1 MAIAVAVAEEVAARH
16 TKLCRTQFNV
26 LAHTRTPR
34 DVPEIMSLEKQ
45 VNNTGE
51 ADENEN
57 PTKNGRHKKRATVR
71 VEIESKVGS
80 DRVLFYGRS
89 EDRFAIP
96 IDTSIPN
103 VFRP

>member
-26 LAHTRTPR
+26 LTHTHTHSLRRTPR

-45 VNNTGE
+45 VNNTGK

-57 PTKNGRHKKRATVR
+57 STKNGRHKKRATVQ

-80 DRVLFYGRS
+80 GFVLWPF
-89 EDRFAIP
+89 
-96 IDTSIPN
+96 
-103 VFRP
+103 

>member
-26 LAHTRTPR
+26 LAHTHTHSLRRTPQ

-45 VNNTGE
+45 VNNTGR
-51 ADENEN
+51 ADKNEN
-57 PTKNGRHKKRATVR
+57 PTKNGRHKKSATVQ

-80 DRVLFYGRS
+80 GFVLWPF
-89 EDRFAIP
+89 
-96 IDTSIPN
+96 
-103 VFRP
+103 

>member
-26 LAHTRTPR
+26 LAHTQTHTHSQRRTPQ

-45 VNNTGE
+45 VNNTGR

-71 VEIESKVGS
+71 VEIESIVGS
-80 DRVLFYGRS
+80 GFVLWPF
-89 EDRFAIP
+89 
-96 IDTSIPN
+96 
-103 VFRP
+103 